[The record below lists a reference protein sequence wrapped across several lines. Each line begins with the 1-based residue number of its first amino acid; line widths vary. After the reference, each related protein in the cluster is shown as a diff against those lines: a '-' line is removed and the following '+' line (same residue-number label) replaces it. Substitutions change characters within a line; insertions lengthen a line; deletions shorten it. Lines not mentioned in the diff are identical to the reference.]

1 MSIFSYSVVCL
12 SIFAYLVVDLWL
24 LFGLVI
30 DVQLFDC
37 QSLVVC
43 LSIFACLVVDL
54 WSVVFGMCRVYHSV
68 SLNPACR
75 QATRLGTHRSNP
87 HIDTFV
93 FGPLLQSENQVG
105 FDVII
110 ESNFL
115 MYETISQI
123 HTLHCYIDFGALL
136 LIIVKGTWF
145 DLRWDHISELVLLKI
160 INHLYQDPRTIGIH
174 KQELLNR

>member
-1 MSIFSYSVVCL
+1 MISCLFLVC
-12 SIFAYLVVDLWL
+12 F
-24 LFGLVI
+24 FT
-30 DVQLFDC
+30 
-37 QSLVVC
+37 
-43 LSIFACLVVDL
+43 CLVVDL

-93 FGPLLQSENQVG
+93 FGPLLQSVNQGG

-160 INHLYQDPRTIGIH
+160 IKHLYQEPSAF
-174 KQELLNR
+174 KNRSY